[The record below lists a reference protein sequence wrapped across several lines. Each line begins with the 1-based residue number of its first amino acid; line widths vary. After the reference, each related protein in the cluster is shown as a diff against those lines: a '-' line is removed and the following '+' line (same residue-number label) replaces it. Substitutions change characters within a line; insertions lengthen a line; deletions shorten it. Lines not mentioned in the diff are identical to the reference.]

1 MAAGKCR
8 YFARV
13 PTKEPFVK
21 RPFYHKTFFPK
32 GKSGS
37 ERKRKKKEKEKE
49 RKRKIHQGIGRKNF
63 TGNFRR
69 AERAL
74 YTSLRNDRN
83 GTTGTVRYGIT
94 RYVRGHLSPRMA
106 RAQIYRVSFASA
118 GVKTEI
124 RKRCSRPAERIR
136 GRVRDPTPRNATP
149 CGYLATKFEVML
161 DEKFIGVR
169 GVTPR
174 VLRARCY

>member
-1 MAAGKCR
+1 MRAFRQKSHSSSVR
-8 YFARV
+8 FIIRLFFQRE
-13 PTKEPFVK
+13 KE
-21 RPFYHKTFFPK
+21 
-32 GKSGS
+32 GAS
-37 ERKRKKKEKEKE
+37 ERERGKKKKEE
-49 RKRKIHQGIGRKNF
+49 RKRKIHEGIGRKNF

-149 CGYLATKFEVML
+149 CDYLATKFEVIL
-161 DEKFIGVR
+161 DEKFISVR